1 MISDLHHICRKFL
14 CPSCRVQAYGHVND
28 MTEAVKDQTFTP
40 CPACER
46 VIERIVRMEI
56 VEESVL

>member
-1 MISDLHHICRKFL
+1 MISDLHAMFRKHFRV
-14 CPSCRVQAYGHVND
+14 SCRLQAYGHVNE
-28 MTEAVKDQTFTP
+28 MTDAVRDQTFKP